1 MIGRSPEEAMRIG
14 ALVGAR
20 GMVREIVEQ
29 LMRSFRT
36 EFRLV
41 ATGGY
46 ASWVLKGLDMPFTI
60 DPTLT
65 LYGAGLLAARM
76 MERSECK

>member
-1 MIGRSPEEAMRIG
+1 MSVDLIHLSLAFG

-29 LMRSFRT
+29 LMRTFKT

-46 ASWVLKGLDMPFTI
+46 AEWVLKGLDMPFTV

-76 MERSECK
+76 IGRSEKE

>member
-1 MIGRSPEEAMRIG
+1 MRFG

-20 GMVREIVEQ
+20 GMVREIVGRLSQAFNE
-29 LMRSFRT
+29 R
-36 EFRLV
+36 FRLV

-46 ASWVLKGLDMPFTI
+46 AGWVLKGLDMPFKV

-65 LYGAGLLAARM
+65 LHGAGLLAARTL
-76 MERSECK
+76 ERSERQ